1 MIKINNLMKS
11 FNDKVIFDDVNI
23 EFCDTGEIY
32 CILGESGAGKS
43 TLFQILF
50 GLDNKYEGQYILN
63 GVDAKQYTQNQ
74 WSDIRSSLMQIVYQ
88 DFKLLENFSVY
99 DNLNYAMNINV
110 ENREDKIN
118 DALKKMD
125 LAQHIYKKV
134 NKLSGGEK
142 QRLAFARAIINNPKL
157 ILLDE
162 PTGNLDDK
170 NANIIM
176 QYISTLKKDGSMIII
191 ITHDSRVI
199 PYCSNIL
206 EIVDKNIITKS
217 KSKDKAE
224 INKIDYEVISK
235 QSKINSVKYTTN
247 SIKQNLLNI
256 ILNNIPVTAIFI
268 VFICTFSLLWTESV
282 DDTNLF
288 YNGLDSSAIYLT
300 SANYTNEYRDDMNYK
315 QLPQMDDGVRIN
327 FSDTDLENVKNI
339 DGVEDA
345 LIYIG
350 YKTNFGDINH
360 NKLALSIDKNE
371 LSDRVK
377 SLSSF
382 VHFPDKIDFEFSTM
396 NIPYD
401 YFECYNSYSE
411 MKILVG
417 ESPQDYSNEIL
428 IPEFY
433 AYSID
438 KNLDNVIGSEINL
451 PIILDQTSKMTTD
464 SYTVCGVYSSSY
476 SNNLSNTQIIYI
488 GYREQVHE
496 ELLFSDE
503 GYERYKNNFVNSGG
517 VLAGSLYETKESFL
531 IAMGTG
537 KSDMVIK
544 LIDPKYDKS
553 VSEELSVLFPNLK
566 YLSHYEYQRGEYK
579 STYINMLKLLFF
591 TATIIALLFGLII
604 LFLNKSYLKR
614 RNKELAILY
623 SLGYNKNKIYSILI
637 FEYVI
642 VTTINYFVAYIILF
656 GLYKFYLQYTANY
669 LIFSNTFS
677 LLVISVGYIFIIIT
691 TLFSVI
697 FSINAIKLKKLQNYL
712 R

>member
-11 FNDKVIFDDVNI
+11 FNDKMIFDDVNI

-125 LAQHIYKKV
+125 LTQHIYKKV

-217 KSKDKAE
+217 KNNDIIIS
-224 INKIDYEVISK
+224 KIDYEVISK
-235 QSKINSVKYTTN
+235 QSKLNSFKYTTK
-247 SIKQNLLNI
+247 SIKHNLSDIL
-256 ILNNIPVTAIFI
+256 LNNIPVISIFI
-268 VFICTFSLLWTESV
+268 VFICCLSLLWTNSISSS
-282 DDTNLF
+282 DKF
-288 YNGLDSSAIYLT
+288 YNKISDSAIYVT
-300 SANYTNEYRDDMNYK
+300 SSNFTDEYRNSVINDKKPLMN
-315 QLPQMDDGVRIN
+315 DGTRIN
-327 FSDTDLENVKNI
+327 FSNLDLEMVENLEGVDSVTLFNGHITSTDDTNDYTCAHMIEKNNLSNITKSLPSFTRYPNTIEFEFNTLNVPKDYISDYNPKNI
-339 DGVEDA
+339 A
-345 LIYIG
+345 LLY
-350 YKTNFGDINH
+350 
-360 NKLALSIDKNE
+360 
-371 LSDRVK
+371 
-377 SLSSF
+377 
-382 VHFPDKIDFEFSTM
+382 
-396 NIPYD
+396 
-401 YFECYNSYSE
+401 
-411 MKILVG
+411 G
-417 ESPQDYSNEIL
+417 EYPQDESEDIL
-428 IPEFY
+428 IPEFL
-433 AYSID
+433 AQTFDLNIE
-438 KNLDNVIGSEINL
+438 NVIGEKVNINIYEDHSK
-451 PIILDQTSKMTTD
+451 IISKD
-464 SYTVCGVYSSSY
+464 YVVSGIYESLYKNS
-476 SNNLSNTQIIYI
+476 LEDIQIIYL
-488 GYREQVHE
+488 GFRNVVRT
-496 ELLFSDE
+496 ELDE
-503 GYERYKNNFVNSGG
+503 KDSTYEMFKNDYLNYGG
-517 VLAGSLYETKESFL
+517 VLDGSLYSSKEVYL
-531 IAMGTG
+531 NAIGTG
-537 KSDMVIK
+537 MSDMIIK
-544 LIDPKYDKS
+544 LEDSSYNQE
-553 VSEELSVLFPNLK
+553 VSFQIQELFPNLK
-566 YLSHYEYQRGEYK
+566 FMSQSKFKTGEYK
-579 STYINMLKLLFF
+579 SLYEAMIKLIVIACLILSVIFGS
-591 TATIIALLFGLII
+591 III
-604 LFLNKSYLKR
+604 FLNKSYIKR
-614 RNKELAILY
+614 RNKEVAILY
-623 SLGYNKNKIYSILI
+623 SLGYKKKNIYSILMC
-637 FEYVI
+637 EYAI
-642 VTTINYFVAYIILF
+642 VTTINYIIAYVLLF
-656 GLYKFYLQYTANY
+656 GIYNLYIKYTVNY
-669 LIFSNTFS
+669 FIFEDTFTPLLIC
-677 LLVISVGYIFIIIT
+677 VGYFFIIIM

-697 FSINAIKLKKLQNYL
+697 FSINGIKLKKLQNHL

>member
-206 EIVDKNIITKS
+206 EIVDKKIITKNKNNDIIIS
-217 KSKDKAE
+217 
-224 INKIDYEVISK
+224 KIDYEVISK
-235 QSKINSVKYTTN
+235 QSKLSSFKYTTK
-247 SIKQNLLNI
+247 SIKHNLSDIL
-256 ILNNIPVTAIFI
+256 LNNIPVISIFI
-268 VFICTFSLLWTESV
+268 VFICCMSLLWTNSISSS
-282 DDTNLF
+282 DKF
-288 YNGLDSSAIYLT
+288 YNKISDSAIYVT
-300 SANYTNEYRDDMNYK
+300 SSNFTDEYRNSVINDKKPLMN
-315 QLPQMDDGVRIN
+315 DGTRIN
-327 FSDTDLENVKNI
+327 FSNSDLEMVENLEGVDSVTLFNGHITSTDDTNDNTCAHMIEKNNLSKITKSLPSFTQYPNTIEFEFNTLNVPKDYISDYNPKNI
-339 DGVEDA
+339 A
-345 LIYIG
+345 LL
-350 YKTNFGDINH
+350 H
-360 NKLALSIDKNE
+360 
-371 LSDRVK
+371 
-377 SLSSF
+377 
-382 VHFPDKIDFEFSTM
+382 
-396 NIPYD
+396 
-401 YFECYNSYSE
+401 
-411 MKILVG
+411 G
-417 ESPQDYSNEIL
+417 EYPQDESEDIL
-428 IPEFY
+428 IPEFL
-433 AYSID
+433 AQTFDLNIE
-438 KNLDNVIGSEINL
+438 NVIGEKVSINIYGDQSK
-451 PIILDQTSKMTTD
+451 IISKEYVVSGIYESLYKNSLED
-464 SYTVCGVYSSSY
+464 I
-476 SNNLSNTQIIYI
+476 QIIYL
-488 GYREQVHE
+488 GFRNVVRT
-496 ELLFSDE
+496 ELDE
-503 GYERYKNNFVNSGG
+503 KDSTYEMFKNDYLNFGG
-517 VLAGSLYETKESFL
+517 VLDGSLYSSKEVYL
-531 IAMGTG
+531 NAIGTG
-537 KSDMVIK
+537 MSDMIIK
-544 LIDPKYDKS
+544 LEDSSYNQE
-553 VSEELSVLFPNLK
+553 VSFQIQELFPNLK
-566 YLSHYEYQRGEYK
+566 FMSQSKFKTGEYK
-579 STYINMLKLLFF
+579 SLYEAMIKLIVIACLILSVIFGS
-591 TATIIALLFGLII
+591 III
-604 LFLNKSYLKR
+604 FLNKSYIKR
-614 RNKELAILY
+614 RNKEVAILY
-623 SLGYNKNKIYSILI
+623 SLGYKKKNIYSILMC
-637 FEYVI
+637 EYAI
-642 VTTINYFVAYIILF
+642 VTTINYIIAYVLLF
-656 GLYKFYLQYTANY
+656 GIYNLYIKYTVNYFKFED
-669 LIFSNTFS
+669 TFTP
-677 LLVISVGYIFIIIT
+677 LLFCVGYFFIIIM

-697 FSINAIKLKKLQNYL
+697 FSINGIKLKKLQNHL